1 MKFWR
6 LCVYYYKPGK
16 DWIRRM
22 MRHFSS
28 WSCLLLQSLCHS
40 HHHSKIIIPN
50 CVLFT
55 STWSSTT
62 FFFSPLF
69 ATSKKSQMSWV
80 QSFSL
85 HISAKYACFLIIWR
99 YQIKSLGFESTISLS
114 RLTVIKQSH
123 DKAPVLITAVSLCTV
138 SPAGSD
144 TVLYSEPSY
153 RCCVYCQWRPSQ
165 MATAHI
171 VQVMLQCDTVTQEI
185 RTDLLVYIFILA
197 AWQPVHI
204 TWCMPTWLKNS
215 SDYSI
220 RNGLYGTVSG
230 ERLCLQCYVFCI
242 LSTEQ
247 QLQAKIQD
255 LTRKYPGSSWKHH
268 TCSPRICSTLMRV
281 QRVLSC
287 RTCPS
292 PLVPAGFAA

>member
-28 WSCLLLQSLCHS
+28 WNCLLLQSLCHS
-40 HHHSKIIIPN
+40 HHHVPN

-62 FFFSPLF
+62 FFFLLF

-85 HISAKYACFLIIWR
+85 HISAKCACFLIILR
-99 YQIKSLGFESTISLS
+99 YQIKSLCFESTISLS

-144 TVLYSEPSY
+144 TVLYSEPPY
-153 RCCVYCQWRPSQ
+153 QHCVYCQWRPLENKSNGHS
-165 MATAHI
+165 AH
-171 VQVMLQCDTVTQEI
+171 
-185 RTDLLVYIFILA
+185 
-197 AWQPVHI
+197 
-204 TWCMPTWLKNS
+204 
-215 SDYSI
+215 
-220 RNGLYGTVSG
+220 
-230 ERLCLQCYVFCI
+230 
-242 LSTEQ
+242 
-247 QLQAKIQD
+247 
-255 LTRKYPGSSWKHH
+255 
-268 TCSPRICSTLMRV
+268 
-281 QRVLSC
+281 
-287 RTCPS
+287 CPS
-292 PLVPAGFAA
+292 HAAVWYSHTGDKDRPSHIHFYTRWMTACAHHLLYADMAKE